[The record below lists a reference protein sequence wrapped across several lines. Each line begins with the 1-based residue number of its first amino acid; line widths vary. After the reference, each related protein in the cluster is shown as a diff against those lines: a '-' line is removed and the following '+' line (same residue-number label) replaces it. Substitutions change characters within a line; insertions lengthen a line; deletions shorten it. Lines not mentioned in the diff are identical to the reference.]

1 MSSPLAPKTMYAKA
15 PKPMPKPMPK
25 AVQPPVVVPMAPKKL
40 TGPAPVVAKPA
51 QKFYDAPVPK
61 QDRMYGS
68 PMKDGGKTTV
78 MVTTKKNSSCADW

>member
-15 PKPMPKPMPK
+15 PKPMPK
-25 AVQPPVVVPMAPKKL
+25 AVAKPPVVVPMAPKKL

-61 QDRMYGS
+61 QERMYGS
-68 PMKDGGKTTV
+68 PMKDGGKITTA
-78 MVTTKKNSSCADW
+78 KKNSACGDW